1 MFMKKLKSLIISDA
15 GNTIILVL
23 FTALSCIIIISIT
36 LYITFNQFQYS
47 QMYKK
52 SFNIDYIAL
61 SGAEKAICSIN
72 NDIRINFSSILN
84 DIISEILLDI
94 SNNDTKSLE
103 YVNGFKIK
111 NEILKSK
118 IETKI
123 FDILDYKFSY
133 NIEVEDSGYKVE
145 VELTKSNGDY
155 IITSKAKNINT
166 NVVCKA
172 IGTIKLENNIEF
184 DNIIFEQYDWKSDS
198 KPELLSNALTTNALE
213 LKDNATLN
221 TDSTANSNIFN
232 DTSKLNE
239 IISKNII
246 ILKDNEQQQI
256 DIQLSYN
263 EPSII
268 IDARDNGKII
278 FTANDEF
285 NGIIYSVGQIEFAND
300 ITINGIVIC
309 DSIIIDEGVNIN
321 IAYNPDSILSL
332 ETDDYN
338 LKRNIYDFLKLTN
351 YKSTNL
357 TDILGY
363 LKLKVSSPVNT
374 IINNINDINFKFIN
388 LRIADI

>member
-1 MFMKKLKSLIISDA
+1 
-15 GNTIILVL
+15 
-23 FTALSCIIIISIT
+23 
-36 LYITFNQFQYS
+36 
-47 QMYKK
+47 MYKK
-52 SFNIDYIAL
+52 SFNVDYIAL

-84 DIISEILLDI
+84 DTISEILLDI
-94 SNNDTKSLE
+94 SNNDTKDLE

-111 NEILKSK
+111 NEVLKNK

-123 FDILDYKFSY
+123 FDILDSKKYYYKFNY
-133 NIEVEDSGYKVE
+133 DIGVEDSGYKVE
-145 VELTKSNGDY
+145 VELNKSNGDY
-155 IITSKAKNINT
+155 IIISKAKNINT

-172 IGTIKLENNIEF
+172 VGTIKLENNIEF
-184 DNIIFEQYDWKSDS
+184 DNIIFEKYDWKNDS

-221 TDSTANSNIFN
+221 TNSTASSNIFN

-239 IISKNII
+239 TISKNII

-256 DIQLSYN
+256 DIQLYYN

-268 IDARDNGKII
+268 IDVRDNGKII

-309 DSIIIDEGVNIN
+309 DSMIIDEGVNIN
-321 IAYNPDSILSL
+321 IAYNPDIILTL
-332 ETDDYN
+332 ETDNYN
-338 LKRNIYDFLKLTN
+338 LKRDIYDFLKLTN

-357 TDILGY
+357 ADILGY
-363 LKLKVSSPVNT
+363 LKLKTSSPVNT